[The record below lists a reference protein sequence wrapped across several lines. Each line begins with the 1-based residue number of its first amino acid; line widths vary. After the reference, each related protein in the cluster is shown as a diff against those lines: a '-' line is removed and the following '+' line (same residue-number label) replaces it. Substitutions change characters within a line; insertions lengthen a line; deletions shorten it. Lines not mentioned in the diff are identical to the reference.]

1 MCLIIRKD
9 PFADMAQYQAITAG
23 LTLDFGLAGV
33 AVEKSQVWILAAMK
47 DYGPGLVHLLWRI
60 LGKEDDVCDAY
71 QETFLR
77 IAHLPDQ
84 QKPDNV
90 RAYLY
95 RTTTNIALSILR
107 QRRMQHKVLSRLVVR
122 AQPTEDRSDFSN
134 ELDTRGLRE
143 ELRDAVARLPE
154 YLSDVVV
161 LHDLAELSYVEAARI
176 LGIRAA
182 TVRVYR
188 HRALTLLASRL
199 GRNDVNE
206 VRI

>member
-1 MCLIIRKD
+1 
-9 PFADMAQYQAITAG
+9 MAQSRAITAG

-33 AVEKSQVWILAAMK
+33 AVEKSQVWILVAMK

-95 RTTTNIALSILR
+95 RTTTNIAMSILR
-107 QRRMQHKVLSRLVVR
+107 GKQIRNRALSHLVR
-122 AQPTEDRSDFSN
+122 EHSMESGADAGT
-134 ELDTRGLRE
+134 ELDVQLLCGQ
-143 ELRDAVARLPE
+143 LRDAVVRLPE
-154 YLSDVVV
+154 YLSDVIV
-161 LHDLAELSYVEAARI
+161 LHDLAELSYPEVAKI
-176 LGIRAA
+176 IGIRTA

-188 HRALTLLASRL
+188 HRAMTLLASWLR
-199 GRNDVNE
+199 RDNNVDE
-206 VRI
+206 VCL